1 MPISCVVILVFWL
14 YHLNPGRLIF
24 FNQLS
29 ILFFLLLIS
38 FPIVLVSLFS
48 FFFFF
53 FLINTLG
60 WISVPLV
67 IVGWMMVVVIITCAF
82 TSLLLL
88 LQLFSLKLRCYSY
101 FYRLVVMSLQ
111 MIQPPKPPF
120 IVAKA

>member
-1 MPISCVVILVFWL
+1 MVILVFWL
-14 YHLNPGRLIF
+14 YHLNPGLLIF

-53 FLINTLG
+53 INTLG